1 MAVNYNWLKRTIISG
16 LFLWIGVSMSACS
29 ATWKEEALQNDGSTI
44 MVTRSQTHGGRHE
57 MGAVPP
63 IEEQSIS
70 FVLPHTNKVITW
82 KDETT
87 EDVGHANFDILALHV
102 LNGTPYLVTIPDLC
116 PAYNKWGR
124 PNPPYVFFKYVGD
137 AWQRIPLSEFPSE
150 LKSVNLALDTLEWKD
165 EKKLVS
171 LSPVAAGMVK
181 QLNRGINLP
190 EYQTILRTPGVYSET
205 GCIDFNSP
213 QMMSPKAP
221 LTMKPLTDQQKNR

>member
-1 MAVNYNWLKRTIISG
+1 MTINNNGLKGLIKLG
-16 LFLWIGVSMSACS
+16 LFLMIGVSMSACS

-57 MGAVPP
+57 IGSVPP

-70 FVLPHTNKVITW
+70 FMLPHSDKVITW
-82 KDETT
+82 KDEAT
-87 EDVGHANFDILALHV
+87 EDVGHANFDIVALHV
-102 LNGTPYLVTIPDLC
+102 LNGTPLLVTIPDLC

-124 PNPPYVFFKYVGD
+124 PNPPYVFFKYVGNT
-137 AWQRIPLSEFPSE
+137 WQRIPLSDFPSE
-150 LKSVNLALDTLEWKD
+150 LKSINLALDTLEWKD
-165 EKKLVS
+165 EKRLVS

-181 QLNRGINLP
+181 QFNSGIKLP

-205 GCIDFNSP
+205 GCMDFNSP

-221 LTMKPLTDQQKNR
+221 LPIKTPTDPQKHQ